1 MDGSGTESAPA
12 RASGRLPGR
21 RTGPRRPS
29 GSRLLACSFLF
40 LASASALTVA
50 VNYLVHGVFA
60 EVEGDKLAYLLRHKD
75 DFDVVFAGS
84 SAVENMID
92 PRVFD
97 GELRARGFEVR
108 SFNLGAGACWPHET
122 NYLLRKVLSRSPSR
136 LKAVLIDVIP
146 FNPDFPELKTTR
158 RQSWHDLR
166 ETLSVVLWILA
177 SSDAPELKHRSI
189 REHVAAAV
197 MRGSTL
203 GKIHFLRRSAAER
216 AQARNLI
223 GPDPEAFYSE
233 YRGYMPFALIGGT
246 LEKERADFLARP
258 ADFAALV
265 EERIRELG
273 EAGRFHV
280 RKYNVEALDAQVLTL
295 RKRGVEPFYIASP
308 ALFEAFRIHPGL
320 SRSLERSGHMP
331 NVLYFDDPLR
341 YPRLFDFSARF
352 DSRHLNDPASA
363 EYTRLLA
370 AEFADRVQRHP
381 DLAAKFRRTGPVTPA
396 R

>member
-12 RASGRLPGR
+12 RAPGSLPGHR
-21 RTGPRRPS
+21 SNPAAP
-29 GSRLLACSFLF
+29 SRLGVLTCIFLF
-40 LASASALTVA
+40 LASASALTAA

-75 DFDVVFAGS
+75 EFDVVFAGS

-92 PRVFD
+92 PRIFD
-97 GELRARGFEVR
+97 DELRIRGFEIR
-108 SFNLGAGACWPHET
+108 SFNLGAGACWPHEA
-122 NYLLRKVLSRSPSR
+122 NYLLRKLLSRSPSR
-136 LKAVLIDVIP
+136 LKAALIDVIP

-158 RQSWHDLR
+158 RQAWHDLR
-166 ETLSVVLWILA
+166 ETLSVVLWILD
-177 SSDAPELKHRSI
+177 SSDAPELKRRSI

-197 MRGSTL
+197 MRVSSL

-216 AQARNLI
+216 EQARVLI
-223 GPDPEAFYSE
+223 GPDPEAFYNE
-233 YRGYMPFALIGGT
+233 HRGYMPFALIGGT
-246 LEKERADFLARP
+246 LGKERSDFLARP
-258 ADFAALV
+258 ADFSALV

-273 EAGRFHV
+273 EADRF
-280 RKYNVEALDAQVLTL
+280 RLRNYNVNALDAQVLWL
-295 RKRGVEPFYIASP
+295 RGRGVEPFYVASP

-341 YPRLFDFSARF
+341 YPGLFEFERRF

-370 AEFADRVQRHP
+370 AEFADRLERNP
-381 DLAAKFRRTGPVTPA
+381 ELAAKFQRAEAIPPPG
-396 R
+396 